1 MNNSTATKPFEWDS
15 PTSLEELLNA
25 VLEIKDF
32 PDHLARTLKGVKD
45 SQRSIS
51 YREDGWTL
59 TQLVHHLAD
68 AHLNAFVR
76 TKHLVSADAKEIQP
90 FNQDAWSNTPD
101 AHLPFESS
109 VVMLL
114 GIHQRWSLLLLECLK
129 KPADYLARTLW
140 HPEYKR
146 DISLSDFIRLYA
158 WHGRHHLAQIEKIT
172 GSGGAD

>member
-1 MNNSTATKPFEWDS
+1 MNQSTVTKPFEWDS
-15 PTSLEELLNA
+15 PTSMEELLNA

-32 PDHLARTLKGVKD
+32 PDHIARALKGVD
-45 SQRSIS
+45 ESLRTSS
-51 YREDGWTL
+51 YREGGWTL

-68 AHLNAFVR
+68 AHLNAFIR
-76 TKHLVSADAKEIQP
+76 TKHMVTGDAKEIQP
-90 FNQDAWSNTPD
+90 FDQDAWSDTPD

-129 KPADYLARTLW
+129 KPAEYLARTLW

-146 DISLSDFIRLYA
+146 AISLSDFIRLYA
-158 WHGRHHLAQIEKIT
+158 WHGRHHLTQIEKIT
-172 GSGGAD
+172 ASEQT